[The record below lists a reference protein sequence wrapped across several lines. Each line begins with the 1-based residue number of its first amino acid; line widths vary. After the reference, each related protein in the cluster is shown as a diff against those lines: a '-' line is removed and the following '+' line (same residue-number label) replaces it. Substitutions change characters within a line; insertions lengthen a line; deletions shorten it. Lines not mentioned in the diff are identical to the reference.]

1 MPYVLHALKQSVFF
15 VVYTHVALLDIWF
28 MHKISTTVMIWM
40 AVILVYVETSAKSQ
54 TNILPAVKPH
64 SEKLH

>member
-1 MPYVLHALKQSVFF
+1 M
-15 VVYTHVALLDIWF
+15 VYAQDIN
-28 MHKISTTVMIWM
+28 HSHDKWM
-40 AVILVYVETSAKSQ
+40 AVILDYVETSAKSL